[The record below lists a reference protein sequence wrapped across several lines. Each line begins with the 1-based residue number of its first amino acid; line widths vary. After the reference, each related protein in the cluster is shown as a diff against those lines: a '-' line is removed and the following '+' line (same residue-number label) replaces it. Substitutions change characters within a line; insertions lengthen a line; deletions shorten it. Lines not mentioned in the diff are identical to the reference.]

1 MQALV
6 LADMKKLSMNYLS
19 EDALDCMVQIDG
31 ISIIERMLGQLD
43 KCKVSRV
50 IIVVG
55 HNKKKIIEAINNL
68 KLKAETV
75 ILEND
80 SHEES
85 GSAYSLFLAKKYLAL
100 DDTIIINAQ
109 LMVEDSVLQSVLNKK
124 NESIVLVDTSKS
136 WMTGETV
143 LIGEGERVLS
153 LGKKNATD
161 TTSSSVIFYKMVGI
175 CIFDRKFAREYYI
188 PMLETVIDVL
198 GNRLDYSAPL
208 NMIAMSEDVEIR
220 ALYIGNA
227 NWREINNIEDINQA
241 TILFSEDKKGIAD
254 KMLGSWGGYWRYP
267 DYLDYFYLVTP
278 YYPPRELVE
287 ELQNNFKVLLE
298 QYPSGMRVNAELAAS
313 AFGVSPESII
323 VGNGAAE
330 LIKSMMGFIKGKTGF
345 VRPTFDEYPNRY
357 TETETVNYLV
367 ESEDFS
373 YSASD
378 LIKYFDKTTISNL
391 VLVNPDNPSGNYI
404 PKNDILRMISWA
416 RDKGI
421 KIIIDESFV
430 DFSDE
435 INPSLIDQET
445 LNQYP
450 NLYVIKSISK
460 SYGVPGLRLGVLAS
474 GDKRLISKMKV
485 DVSIWNI
492 NSFAEFYMQICGKY
506 RDSYIRSLDK
516 FRKERTRF
524 ISKLQDLRYIRVIPS
539 QANYLM
545 VELLDGLDAEE
556 LKQKMLLEKK
566 VFIKTLSKK
575 IKGKKQYLRIAI
587 RNEVDNDMFIQKLT
601 ETLNEM
607 LSSENRI
614 KKDV

>member
-1 MQALV
+1 MQALI
-6 LADMKKLSMNYLS
+6 LADMKKSSTNCLTG
-19 EDALDCMVQIDG
+19 DGPDCMIQIDG
-31 ISIIERMLGQLD
+31 ISIIERMLKQLD
-43 KCKVSRV
+43 NSKVSKV

-55 HNKKKIIEAINNL
+55 RNKEKVIGAISNL
-68 KLKAETV
+68 NLKAEIV

-80 SHEES
+80 SCEET
-85 GSAYSLFLAKKYLAL
+85 GSIYSLFLAEEYLLL
-100 DDTIIINAQ
+100 DDTVILNAQ
-109 LMVEDSVLQSVLNKK
+109 MIVEDSILESVLNEKK
-124 NESIVLVDTSKS
+124 GCSVLVDTDKS

-143 LIGEGERVLS
+143 SIGDDERVLS
-153 LGKKNATD
+153 FGKKKI
-161 TTSSSVIFYKMVGI
+161 SSVHSSTALYKMVGI
-175 CIFDRKFAREYYI
+175 CRLDREFTEKYYI
-188 PMLETVIDVL
+188 PVLETMIDVL
-198 GNRLDYSAPL
+198 GNSLDYSAPL
-208 NMIAMSEDVEIR
+208 NVIAMSEDVKIR
-220 ALYIGNA
+220 ALYIGNVH
-227 NWREINNIEDINQA
+227 WREINNIEDINQA
-241 TILFSEDKKGIAD
+241 TILFSKDKKSIAD

-313 AFGVSPESII
+313 AFGISPESII

-357 TETETVNYLV
+357 TEIETVNYLV

-378 LIKYFDKTTISNL
+378 LIEYFGKTNISNL

-404 PKNDILRMISWA
+404 PKGDMMRMISWA
-416 RDKGI
+416 RDKDI
-421 KIIIDESFV
+421 KVIIDESFV

-435 INPSLIDQET
+435 IDSSLIDQET
-445 LNQYP
+445 LNRYP

-474 GDKRLISKMKV
+474 GDKKLISRMKT

-506 RDSYIRSLDK
+506 RGSYVKSLEK
-516 FRKERTRF
+516 FRKERNRF
-524 ISKLQDLRYIRVIPS
+524 VSKLQELGCIRVIPS

-545 VELLDGLDAEE
+545 VELLDDLDAEE
-556 LKQKMLLEKK
+556 LKQRMLLEQK

-587 RNEVDNDMFIQKLT
+587 RNEADNDMFVQKLT
-601 ETLNEM
+601 ETLNTM

-614 KKDV
+614 EKNV

>member
-1 MQALV
+1 MQALI
-6 LADMKKLSMNYLS
+6 LADMKKSSTNCLTG
-19 EDALDCMVQIDG
+19 DGPDCMIQIDG
-31 ISIIERMLGQLD
+31 ISIIERMLKQLD
-43 KCKVSRV
+43 NSKVSKV

-55 HNKKKIIEAINNL
+55 RNKEKVIGAISNL
-68 KLKAETV
+68 NLKAEIV

-80 SHEES
+80 SCEET
-85 GSAYSLFLAKKYLAL
+85 GSIYSLFLAEEYLLL
-100 DDTIIINAQ
+100 DDTVILNAQ
-109 LMVEDSVLQSVLNKK
+109 MIVEDSILESVLNEKK
-124 NESIVLVDTSKS
+124 GCSVLVDTDKS

-143 LIGEGERVLS
+143 SIGDDERVLS
-153 LGKKNATD
+153 FGKKKI
-161 TTSSSVIFYKMVGI
+161 SSVHSSTALYKMVGI
-175 CIFDRKFAREYYI
+175 CRLDREFTEKYYI
-188 PMLETVIDVL
+188 PVLETMIDVL
-198 GNRLDYSAPL
+198 GNSLDYSAPL
-208 NMIAMSEDVEIR
+208 NVIAMSEDVKIR
-220 ALYIGNA
+220 ALYIGNVH
-227 NWREINNIEDINQA
+227 WREINNIEDINQA
-241 TILFSEDKKGIAD
+241 TILFSKDKKSIAD

-313 AFGVSPESII
+313 AFGISPESII

-357 TETETVNYLV
+357 TEIETVNYLV

-378 LIKYFDKTTISNL
+378 LIEYFGKTNISNL

-404 PKNDILRMISWA
+404 PKGDMMRMISWA
-416 RDKGI
+416 RDKDI
-421 KIIIDESFV
+421 KVIIDESFV

-435 INPSLIDQET
+435 IDSSLIDQET
-445 LNQYP
+445 LNRYP

-474 GDKRLISKMKV
+474 GDKKLISRMKT

-506 RDSYIRSLDK
+506 RGSYVKSLEK
-516 FRKERTRF
+516 FKKERNRF
-524 ISKLQDLRYIRVIPS
+524 VSKLQELGCIRVIPS

-545 VELLDGLDAEE
+545 VELLDDLDAEE
-556 LKQKMLLEKK
+556 LKQRMLLEQK

-587 RNEVDNDMFIQKLT
+587 RNEADNDMFVQKLT
-601 ETLNEM
+601 ETLNTM

-614 KKDV
+614 EKNV

>member
-1 MQALV
+1 MQALI
-6 LADMKKLSMNYLS
+6 LADREIIGLTGLGNSN
-19 EDALDCMVQIDG
+19 EPWMVEIDG
-31 ISIIERMLGQLD
+31 VPIIERMLTQLD
-43 KCKVSRV
+43 NSVVSR
-50 IIVVG
+50 IILITRD
-55 HNKKKIIEAINNL
+55 NKESLIEFTKRLNL
-68 KLKAETV
+68 KTELVFLENKFYKESKSIYSIFLGREYLSMDDTV
-75 ILEND
+75 ILN
-80 SHEES
+80 S
-85 GSAYSLFLAKKYLAL
+85 
-100 DDTIIINAQ
+100 Q
-109 LMVEDSVLQSVLNKK
+109 LVLEDNLL
-124 NESIVLVDTSKS
+124 ESILETDGECVVSVDIYKN
-136 WMTGETV
+136 WMTGKPV
-143 LIGEGERVLS
+143 FVDGNARVLS
-153 LGKKNATD
+153 VGQEPQMASTLQLN
-161 TTSSSVIFYKMVGI
+161 SYRMVGI
-175 CIFDRKFAREYYI
+175 CKFDMNFTKKYFV
-188 PMLETVIDVL
+188 PVLETIIDVQGDSL
-198 GNRLDYSAPL
+198 EYSEPL
-208 NMIAMSEDVEIR
+208 NVIAMSNDTRIK
-220 ALYIGNA
+220 ALRVSNA
-227 NWREINNIEDINQA
+227 VWREINNTEDINQA
-241 TILFSEDKKGIAD
+241 TILFSKDKKSVAD

-357 TETETVNYLV
+357 TEIETVNYLV

-378 LIKYFDKTTISNL
+378 LIEYFDKTTISNL

-404 PKNDILRMISWA
+404 PKNDMLRMISWA

-435 INPSLIDQET
+435 INSSLIDQEI

-474 GDKRLISKMKV
+474 GDKRLISRMKV

-506 RDSYIRSLDK
+506 RVSYINSLDK

-524 ISKLQDLRYIRVIPS
+524 ISKLQNLRYIRVIPS

-556 LKQKMLLEKK
+556 LKQRMLLEKK

-587 RNEVDNDMFIQKLT
+587 RNEADNDMFIQKLA
-601 ETLNEM
+601 ETLNAM

-614 KKDV
+614 EKDV

>member
-1 MQALV
+1 MQALI
-6 LADMKKLSMNYLS
+6 LADMKKSSMNCLS
-19 EDALDCMVQIDG
+19 GDGPDCMIQIDG
-31 ISIIERMLGQLD
+31 ISIIERMLKQLD
-43 KCKVSRV
+43 NSKVSKV

-55 HNKKKIIEAINNL
+55 RNKEKIIGAISNL
-68 KLKAETV
+68 NLKAEIV

-80 SHEES
+80 SCEET
-85 GSAYSLFLAKKYLAL
+85 GSIYSLLLAKEYLLL
-100 DDTIIINAQ
+100 DDTVILNAQ
-109 LMVEDSVLQSVLNKK
+109 MIVEDSILESVLNEKK
-124 NESIVLVDTSKS
+124 ECNVLVDTDKS

-143 LIGEGERVLS
+143 SIGDDERVLS
-153 LGKKNATD
+153 FGKKKISNAY
-161 TTSSSVIFYKMVGI
+161 SSMAFYRMVGI
-175 CIFDRKFAREYYI
+175 CKFDRKFTEKYYI
-188 PMLETVIDVL
+188 PVLETMVDVL
-198 GNRLDYSAPL
+198 GNSLDYSAPL
-208 NMIAMSEDVEIR
+208 NVIAMSEDVEIKS
-220 ALYIGNA
+220 LYIGNA

-241 TILFSEDKKGIAD
+241 TILFSKDKKSVAD

-267 DYLDYFYLVTP
+267 EYLDYFYLVTP

-287 ELQNNFKVLLE
+287 ELQSNFKVLLE

-313 AFGVSPESII
+313 AFGIPPENII

-357 TETETVNYLV
+357 TEIETVNYLV

-378 LIKYFDKTTISNL
+378 LIEYFDKTNISNL

-404 PKNDILRMISWA
+404 PKGDMMRLISWA
-416 RDKGI
+416 GDKGI
-421 KIIIDESFV
+421 KVIIDESFV

-435 INPSLIDQET
+435 IDSSLIDQET
-445 LNQYP
+445 LSRYP

-474 GDKRLISKMKV
+474 GDKKLISWMKT

-506 RDSYIRSLDK
+506 RGSYVKSLEK
-516 FRKERTRF
+516 FRKERNRF
-524 ISKLQDLRYIRVIPS
+524 VSKLRELGCIRVIPS

-545 VELLDGLDAEE
+545 VELLDDLDAEE
-556 LKQKMLLEKK
+556 LKQRMLLEQK

-587 RNEVDNDMFIQKLT
+587 RNEADNDMFVQKLT
-601 ETLNEM
+601 ETLNTM

-614 KKDV
+614 EKNV

>member
-1 MQALV
+1 MQALI
-6 LADMKKLSMNYLS
+6 LADMKKSSMNCLTRY
-19 EDALDCMVQIDG
+19 DPDCMIQIDG
-31 ISIIERMLGQLD
+31 ISIIERMLKQLD
-43 KCKVSRV
+43 KKKVSKV

-55 HNKKKIIEAINNL
+55 HNKEKIIGAISDLN
-68 KLKAETV
+68 LKAEIV

-80 SHEES
+80 SCEET
-85 GSAYSLFLAKKYLAL
+85 GSMYSLFLATDHLLL
-100 DDTIIINAQ
+100 DDTVILNAQ
-109 LMVEDSVLQSVLNKK
+109 MIVEDSVLESVLNEKEEC
-124 NESIVLVDTSKS
+124 NVLVDTDKN

-143 LIGEGERVLS
+143 SIGDDKRVLS
-153 LGKKNATD
+153 FGKKKISNAY
-161 TTSSSVIFYKMVGI
+161 SSIASYKMVGI
-175 CIFDRKFAREYYI
+175 CKFDRKFAEKYYI
-188 PMLETVIDVL
+188 PVLETMINVL
-198 GNRLDYSAPL
+198 GDSLDYSAPL
-208 NMIAMSEDVEIR
+208 NVIAMSEDVEIR

-227 NWREINNIEDINQA
+227 HWREINNIEDINQA
-241 TILFSEDKKGIAD
+241 TILFSKDKKSVAD

-267 DYLDYFYLVTP
+267 EYLDYYYLVTP
-278 YYPPRELVE
+278 YYPPCELVE
-287 ELQNNFKVLLE
+287 ELQNNFKALLE

-313 AFGVSPESII
+313 AFGISPENII

-357 TETETVNYLV
+357 TEIETINYLV

-378 LIKYFDKTTISNL
+378 LIEYFDKTNISNL

-404 PKNDILRMISWA
+404 PKGDMMRLISWA
-416 RDKGI
+416 GDKGI
-421 KIIIDESFV
+421 KVIIDESFV

-435 INPSLIDQET
+435 IDSSLIDQET
-445 LNQYP
+445 LSRYP

-474 GDKRLISKMKV
+474 GDKKLISWMKT

-506 RDSYIRSLDK
+506 RGSYVKSLEK
-516 FRKERTRF
+516 FRKERNRF
-524 ISKLQDLRYIRVIPS
+524 VSKLQELGCIRVIPS

-545 VELLDGLDAEE
+545 VELLDDLDAEE
-556 LKQKMLLEKK
+556 LKQRMLLEQK

-587 RNEVDNDMFIQKLT
+587 RNEADNDMFVQKLT
-601 ETLNEM
+601 ETLNTM

-614 KKDV
+614 EKNV

>member
-1 MQALV
+1 MS
-6 LADMKKLSMNYLS
+6 D
-19 EDALDCMVQIDG
+19 
-31 ISIIERMLGQLD
+31 IIR
-43 KCKVSRV
+43 
-50 IIVVG
+50 
-55 HNKKKIIEAINNL
+55 KKIIGAISDL
-68 KLKAETV
+68 KLKAEIV

-80 SHEES
+80 SCEET
-85 GSAYSLFLAKKYLAL
+85 GSIYSLFLAKDHLLL
-100 DDTIIINAQ
+100 DDTVILNAQ
-109 LMVEDSVLQSVLNKK
+109 MIVEDSVL
-124 NESIVLVDTSKS
+124 ESILNEKKECNVLVDTDKN

-143 LIGEGERVLS
+143 SIGDDERVLS
-153 LGKKNATD
+153 FGKKKISNTY
-161 TTSSSVIFYKMVGI
+161 SSMASYKMVGI
-175 CIFDRKFAREYYI
+175 CKFDRTFAGKYYI
-188 PMLETVIDVL
+188 PVLETMTNVL
-198 GNRLDYSAPL
+198 GNSLDYSAPL
-208 NMIAMSEDVEIR
+208 NVIAMSEDVKIR

-227 NWREINNIEDINQA
+227 HWREINNIEDINQA
-241 TILFSEDKKGIAD
+241 TILFSKDKKSVAD

-278 YYPPRELVE
+278 YYPPCELVE
-287 ELQNNFKVLLE
+287 ELQNNFKALLE

-313 AFGVSPESII
+313 AFGISPESII

-357 TETETVNYLV
+357 TEIETVNYLV

-378 LIKYFDKTTISNL
+378 LIEYFGKTNISNL

-404 PKNDILRMISWA
+404 PKGDMMRMISWA
-416 RDKGI
+416 RDKDI
-421 KIIIDESFV
+421 KVIIDESFV

-435 INPSLIDQET
+435 IDSSLIDQET
-445 LNQYP
+445 LNRYP

-474 GDKRLISKMKV
+474 GDKKLISRMKT

-506 RDSYIRSLDK
+506 RGSYVKSLEK
-516 FRKERTRF
+516 FKKERNRF
-524 ISKLQDLRYIRVIPS
+524 VSKLQELGCIRVIPS

-545 VELLDGLDAEE
+545 VELLDDLDAEE
-556 LKQKMLLEKK
+556 LKQRMLLEQK

-587 RNEVDNDMFIQKLT
+587 RNEADNDMFVQKLT
-601 ETLNEM
+601 ETLNTM

-614 KKDV
+614 EKNV

>member
-1 MQALV
+1 MQALI
-6 LADMKKLSMNYLS
+6 LADMKKSSMNCLS
-19 EDALDCMVQIDG
+19 GDGPDCMIQIDG
-31 ISIIERMLGQLD
+31 ISIIERMLKQLD
-43 KCKVSRV
+43 NSKVSKV

-55 HNKKKIIEAINNL
+55 RNKEKIIGAISNL
-68 KLKAETV
+68 NLKAEIV

-80 SHEES
+80 SCEET
-85 GSAYSLFLAKKYLAL
+85 GSIYSLLLAKEYLLL
-100 DDTIIINAQ
+100 DDTVILNAQ
-109 LMVEDSVLQSVLNKK
+109 MIVEDSILESVLNEKK
-124 NESIVLVDTSKS
+124 ECNVLVDTDKS

-143 LIGEGERVLS
+143 SIGDDERVLS
-153 LGKKNATD
+153 FGKKKISNAY
-161 TTSSSVIFYKMVGI
+161 SSMAFYRMVGI
-175 CIFDRKFAREYYI
+175 CKFDRKFTEKYYI
-188 PMLETVIDVL
+188 PVLETMVDVL
-198 GNRLDYSAPL
+198 GNSLDYSAPL
-208 NMIAMSEDVEIR
+208 NVIAMSEDVEIKS
-220 ALYIGNA
+220 LYIGNA

-241 TILFSEDKKGIAD
+241 TILFSKDKKSVAD

-267 DYLDYFYLVTP
+267 EYLDYFYLVTP

-287 ELQNNFKVLLE
+287 ELQSNFKVLLE

-313 AFGVSPESII
+313 AFGIPPENII

-357 TETETVNYLV
+357 TEIETVNYLV

-378 LIKYFDKTTISNL
+378 LIEYFDKTNISNL

-404 PKNDILRMISWA
+404 PKDDMMRLISWA
-416 RDKGI
+416 RNKGI
-421 KIIIDESFV
+421 KVIIDESFV

-435 INPSLIDQET
+435 IDSSLIDRET
-445 LNQYP
+445 LSRYP

-474 GDKRLISKMKV
+474 GDKKLISWMKT

-506 RDSYIRSLDK
+506 RGLYVKSLEK
-516 FRKERTRF
+516 FRKERNRF
-524 ISKLQDLRYIRVIPS
+524 ASKLQELGCIRVIPS

-545 VELLDGLDAEE
+545 VELLDDLDAEE
-556 LKQKMLLEKK
+556 LKQRMLLEHK

-575 IKGKKQYLRIAI
+575 IKGNKQYLRIAI
-587 RNEVDNDMFIQKLT
+587 RNESDNDMFIQKLT
-601 ETLNEM
+601 ETLNTM
-607 LSSENRI
+607 LSSENGI
-614 KKDV
+614 EKNV

>member
-1 MQALV
+1 MQALI
-6 LADMKKLSMNYLS
+6 LADMKKSSMNCLS
-19 EDALDCMVQIDG
+19 GDGPDCMIQIDG
-31 ISIIERMLGQLD
+31 ISIIERMLKQLD
-43 KCKVSRV
+43 NSKVSKV

-55 HNKKKIIEAINNL
+55 RNKEKVIGAISNL
-68 KLKAETV
+68 NLKAEIV

-80 SHEES
+80 SCEET
-85 GSAYSLFLAKKYLAL
+85 GSIYSLFLAEEYLLL
-100 DDTIIINAQ
+100 DDTVILNAQ
-109 LMVEDSVLQSVLNKK
+109 MIVEDSILESVLNEKK
-124 NESIVLVDTSKS
+124 GCSVLVDTDKS

-143 LIGEGERVLS
+143 SIGDDERVLS
-153 LGKKNATD
+153 FGKKKI
-161 TTSSSVIFYKMVGI
+161 SSVHSSTALYKMVGI
-175 CIFDRKFAREYYI
+175 CRLDREFTEKYYI
-188 PMLETVIDVL
+188 PVLETMIDVL
-198 GNRLDYSAPL
+198 GNSLDYSAPL
-208 NMIAMSEDVEIR
+208 NVIAMSEDVKIR
-220 ALYIGNA
+220 ALYIGNVH
-227 NWREINNIEDINQA
+227 WREINNIEDINQA
-241 TILFSEDKKGIAD
+241 TILFSKDKKSIAD

-313 AFGVSPESII
+313 AFGISPESII

-357 TETETVNYLV
+357 TEIETVNYLV

-378 LIKYFDKTTISNL
+378 LIEYFGKTNISNL

-404 PKNDILRMISWA
+404 PKGDMMRMISWA
-416 RDKGI
+416 RDKDI
-421 KIIIDESFV
+421 KVIIDESFV

-435 INPSLIDQET
+435 IDSSLIDQET
-445 LNQYP
+445 LNRYP

-474 GDKRLISKMKV
+474 GDKKLISRMKT

-506 RDSYIRSLDK
+506 RGSYVKSLEK
-516 FRKERTRF
+516 FRKERNRF
-524 ISKLQDLRYIRVIPS
+524 VSKLQELGCIRVIPS

-545 VELLDGLDAEE
+545 VELLDDLDAEE
-556 LKQKMLLEKK
+556 LKQRMLLEQK

-587 RNEVDNDMFIQKLT
+587 RNEADNDMFVQKLT
-601 ETLNEM
+601 ETLNTM

-614 KKDV
+614 EKNV

>member
-1 MQALV
+1 MQALI
-6 LADMKKLSMNYLS
+6 LADREIIGLTGLGNSN
-19 EDALDCMVQIDG
+19 EPWMVEIDG
-31 ISIIERMLGQLD
+31 VPIIERMLTQLD
-43 KCKVSRV
+43 NSIVSR
-50 IIVVG
+50 IILITRD
-55 HNKKKIIEAINNL
+55 NKESLIEFSKRLNL
-68 KLKAETV
+68 KTELVFLENKFYKESKSIYSIFLGREYLSMDDTV
-75 ILEND
+75 ILN
-80 SHEES
+80 S
-85 GSAYSLFLAKKYLAL
+85 
-100 DDTIIINAQ
+100 Q
-109 LMVEDSVLQSVLNKK
+109 LVLEDNLL
-124 NESIVLVDTSKS
+124 ESILETDGECVVSVDIYKN
-136 WMTGETV
+136 WMTGKPV
-143 LIGEGERVLS
+143 FVDGNDRVLS
-153 LGKKNATD
+153 VGQEPQMASTLQLN
-161 TTSSSVIFYKMVGI
+161 SYRMVGI
-175 CIFDRKFAREYYI
+175 CKFDMNFTKKYFV
-188 PMLETVIDVL
+188 PVLETIIDVQGDSL
-198 GNRLDYSAPL
+198 EYSEPL
-208 NMIAMSEDVEIR
+208 NVIAMSNDTRIK
-220 ALYIGNA
+220 ALRVSNA
-227 NWREINNIEDINQA
+227 VWREINNTEDINQA
-241 TILFSEDKKGIAD
+241 TILFSKDKKSVAD

-357 TETETVNYLV
+357 TEIETVNYLV

-378 LIKYFDKTTISNL
+378 LIEYFDKTTISNL

-404 PKNDILRMISWA
+404 PKNDMLRMISWA

-435 INPSLIDQET
+435 INASLIDQEI

-485 DVSIWNI
+485 DVSI
-492 NSFAEFYMQICGKY
+492 
-506 RDSYIRSLDK
+506 
-516 FRKERTRF
+516 
-524 ISKLQDLRYIRVIPS
+524 
-539 QANYLM
+539 
-545 VELLDGLDAEE
+545 
-556 LKQKMLLEKK
+556 
-566 VFIKTLSKK
+566 
-575 IKGKKQYLRIAI
+575 
-587 RNEVDNDMFIQKLT
+587 
-601 ETLNEM
+601 
-607 LSSENRI
+607 
-614 KKDV
+614 

>member
-1 MQALV
+1 MQALI
-6 LADMKKLSMNYLS
+6 LADMKKSSMNCLS
-19 EDALDCMVQIDG
+19 GDGPDCMIQIDG
-31 ISIIERMLGQLD
+31 ISIIERMLKQLD
-43 KCKVSRV
+43 NSKVSKV

-55 HNKKKIIEAINNL
+55 RNKEKVIGAISNL
-68 KLKAETV
+68 NLKAEIV

-80 SHEES
+80 SCEET
-85 GSAYSLFLAKKYLAL
+85 GSIYSLFLAEEYLLL
-100 DDTIIINAQ
+100 DDTVILNAQ
-109 LMVEDSVLQSVLNKK
+109 MIVEDSILESVLNEKK
-124 NESIVLVDTSKS
+124 GCSVLVDTDKS

-143 LIGEGERVLS
+143 SIGDDERVLS
-153 LGKKNATD
+153 FGKKKI
-161 TTSSSVIFYKMVGI
+161 SSVHSSTALYKMVGI
-175 CIFDRKFAREYYI
+175 CRLDREFTEKYYI
-188 PMLETVIDVL
+188 PVLETMIDVL
-198 GNRLDYSAPL
+198 GNSLDYSAPL
-208 NMIAMSEDVEIR
+208 NVIAMSEDVKIR
-220 ALYIGNA
+220 ALYIGNVH
-227 NWREINNIEDINQA
+227 WREINNIEDINQA
-241 TILFSEDKKGIAD
+241 TILFSKDKKSIAD

-313 AFGVSPESII
+313 AFGISPESII

-357 TETETVNYLV
+357 TEMETVNYLV

-378 LIKYFDKTTISNL
+378 LIEYFGKTNISNL

-404 PKNDILRMISWA
+404 PKGDMMRMISWA
-416 RDKGI
+416 RDKDI
-421 KIIIDESFV
+421 KVIIDESFV

-435 INPSLIDQET
+435 IDSSLIDQET
-445 LNQYP
+445 LNRYP

-474 GDKRLISKMKV
+474 GDKKLISRMKT

-506 RDSYIRSLDK
+506 RGSYVKSLEK
-516 FRKERTRF
+516 FRKERNRF

-556 LKQKMLLEKK
+556 LKQRMLLEKK

-587 RNEVDNDMFIQKLT
+587 RNEVDNDMFIQNLT
-601 ETLNEM
+601 ETLNAM

-614 KKDV
+614 EKDV

>member
-1 MQALV
+1 MQALI
-6 LADMKKLSMNYLS
+6 LADMKKSSMNCLS
-19 EDALDCMVQIDG
+19 GDGPDCMIQIDG
-31 ISIIERMLGQLD
+31 ISIIERMLKQLD
-43 KCKVSRV
+43 NSKVSKV

-55 HNKKKIIEAINNL
+55 RNKEKVIGAISNL
-68 KLKAETV
+68 NLKAEIV

-80 SHEES
+80 SCEET
-85 GSAYSLFLAKKYLAL
+85 GSIYSLFLAEEYLLL
-100 DDTIIINAQ
+100 DDTVILNAQ
-109 LMVEDSVLQSVLNKK
+109 MIVEDSILESVLNEKK
-124 NESIVLVDTSKS
+124 GCSVLVDTDKS

-143 LIGEGERVLS
+143 SIGDDERVLS
-153 LGKKNATD
+153 FGKKKI
-161 TTSSSVIFYKMVGI
+161 SSVHSSTALYKMVGI
-175 CIFDRKFAREYYI
+175 CRLDREFTEKYYI
-188 PMLETVIDVL
+188 PVLETMIDVL
-198 GNRLDYSAPL
+198 GNSLDYSAPL
-208 NMIAMSEDVEIR
+208 NVIAMSEDVKIR
-220 ALYIGNA
+220 ALYIGNVH
-227 NWREINNIEDINQA
+227 WREINNIEDINQA
-241 TILFSEDKKGIAD
+241 TILFSKDKKSIAD

-313 AFGVSPESII
+313 AFGISPESII

-357 TETETVNYLV
+357 TEIETVNYLV

-378 LIKYFDKTTISNL
+378 LIEYFGKTNISNL

-404 PKNDILRMISWA
+404 PKGDMMRMISWA
-416 RDKGI
+416 RDKDI
-421 KIIIDESFV
+421 KVIIDELFV

-435 INPSLIDQET
+435 IDSSLIDQET
-445 LNQYP
+445 LNRYP

-474 GDKRLISKMKV
+474 GDKKLISRMKT

-506 RDSYIRSLDK
+506 RGSYVKSLEK
-516 FRKERTRF
+516 FRKERNRF
-524 ISKLQDLRYIRVIPS
+524 VSKLQELGCIRVIPS

-545 VELLDGLDAEE
+545 VELLDDLDAEE
-556 LKQKMLLEKK
+556 LKQRMLLEQK

-587 RNEVDNDMFIQKLT
+587 RNEADNDMFVQKLT
-601 ETLNEM
+601 ETLNTM

-614 KKDV
+614 EKNV

>member
-1 MQALV
+1 MQALI
-6 LADMKKLSMNYLS
+6 LADREIIGLTGLGNSN
-19 EDALDCMVQIDG
+19 EPWMVEIDG
-31 ISIIERMLGQLD
+31 VPIIERMLTQLD
-43 KCKVSRV
+43 NSIVSR
-50 IIVVG
+50 IILITRD
-55 HNKKKIIEAINNL
+55 NKESLIEFTERLNL
-68 KLKAETV
+68 KTELVFLENKFYKESKSIYSIFLGREYLSMDDTV
-75 ILEND
+75 ILN
-80 SHEES
+80 S
-85 GSAYSLFLAKKYLAL
+85 
-100 DDTIIINAQ
+100 Q
-109 LMVEDSVLQSVLNKK
+109 LVLEDNLL
-124 NESIVLVDTSKS
+124 ESILETDGECVVSVDIYKN
-136 WMTGETV
+136 WMTGKPV
-143 LIGEGERVLS
+143 FVDGNARVLS
-153 LGKKNATD
+153 VGQEPQMASTLQLN
-161 TTSSSVIFYKMVGI
+161 SYRMVGI
-175 CIFDRKFAREYYI
+175 CKFDMNFTKKYFV
-188 PMLETVIDVL
+188 PVLETIIDVQGDSL
-198 GNRLDYSAPL
+198 EYSEPL
-208 NMIAMSEDVEIR
+208 NVIAMSNDTRIK
-220 ALYIGNA
+220 ALRVSNA
-227 NWREINNIEDINQA
+227 VWREINNTEDINQA
-241 TILFSEDKKGIAD
+241 TILFSKDKKSVAD

-357 TETETVNYLV
+357 TEIETVNYLV

-378 LIKYFDKTTISNL
+378 LIEYFDKTTISNL

-404 PKNDILRMISWA
+404 PKNDMLRMISWA

-435 INPSLIDQET
+435 INSSLIDQEI

-474 GDKRLISKMKV
+474 GDKRLISRMKV

-506 RDSYIRSLDK
+506 RDSYIKSPDK

-524 ISKLQDLRYIRVIPS
+524 ISKLQNLRYIRVIPS

-556 LKQKMLLEKK
+556 LKQRMLLEKK

-587 RNEVDNDMFIQKLT
+587 RNEADNDMFIQKLA
-601 ETLNEM
+601 ETLNAM

-614 KKDV
+614 EKDV

>member
-1 MQALV
+1 
-6 LADMKKLSMNYLS
+6 
-19 EDALDCMVQIDG
+19 
-31 ISIIERMLGQLD
+31 
-43 KCKVSRV
+43 
-50 IIVVG
+50 
-55 HNKKKIIEAINNL
+55 
-68 KLKAETV
+68 
-75 ILEND
+75 
-80 SHEES
+80 
-85 GSAYSLFLAKKYLAL
+85 
-100 DDTIIINAQ
+100 
-109 LMVEDSVLQSVLNKK
+109 
-124 NESIVLVDTSKS
+124 
-136 WMTGETV
+136 MTGETV
-143 LIGEGERVLS
+143 SIGDDERVLS
-153 LGKKNATD
+153 FGKKKISNTY
-161 TTSSSVIFYKMVGI
+161 SSMASYKMVGI
-175 CIFDRKFAREYYI
+175 CKFDRTFAGKYYI
-188 PMLETVIDVL
+188 PVLETMTNVL
-198 GNRLDYSAPL
+198 GNSLDYSAPL
-208 NMIAMSEDVEIR
+208 NVIAMSEDVKIR

-227 NWREINNIEDINQA
+227 HWREINNIEDINQA
-241 TILFSEDKKGIAD
+241 TILFSKDKKSVAD

-278 YYPPRELVE
+278 YYPPCELVE
-287 ELQNNFKVLLE
+287 ELQNNFKALLE

-313 AFGVSPESII
+313 AFGISPESII

-357 TETETVNYLV
+357 TEIETVNYLV

-378 LIKYFDKTTISNL
+378 LIEYFGKTNISNL

-404 PKNDILRMISWA
+404 PKGDMMRMISWA
-416 RDKGI
+416 RDKDI
-421 KIIIDESFV
+421 KVIIDESFV

-435 INPSLIDQET
+435 IDSSLIDQET
-445 LNQYP
+445 LNRYP

-474 GDKRLISKMKV
+474 GDKKLISRMKT

-506 RDSYIRSLDK
+506 RGSYVKSLEK
-516 FRKERTRF
+516 FKKERNRF
-524 ISKLQDLRYIRVIPS
+524 VSKLQELGCIRVIPS

-545 VELLDGLDAEE
+545 VELLDDLDAEE
-556 LKQKMLLEKK
+556 LKQRMLLEQK

-587 RNEVDNDMFIQKLT
+587 RNEADNDMFVQKLT
-601 ETLNEM
+601 ETLNTM

-614 KKDV
+614 EKNV

>member
-1 MQALV
+1 MQALI
-6 LADMKKLSMNYLS
+6 LADMKKSSTNCLTRY
-19 EDALDCMVQIDG
+19 DPDCMIQIDG
-31 ISIIERMLGQLD
+31 ISIIERMLKQLD
-43 KCKVSRV
+43 KNKMSKV

-55 HNKKKIIEAINNL
+55 HNKEKIIGAISDLN
-68 KLKAETV
+68 LKAEIV

-80 SHEES
+80 SCEET
-85 GSAYSLFLAKKYLAL
+85 GSIYSLLLAKDHLLL
-100 DDTIIINAQ
+100 DDTVILNAQ
-109 LMVEDSVLQSVLNKK
+109 MIVEDSVLESVLNEKK
-124 NESIVLVDTSKS
+124 ECNVLVDTDKN

-143 LIGEGERVLS
+143 SIGDDERVLS
-153 LGKKNATD
+153 FGKKKISNTY
-161 TTSSSVIFYKMVGI
+161 SSMASYKMVGI
-175 CIFDRKFAREYYI
+175 CKFDRTFAGKYYI
-188 PMLETVIDVL
+188 PVLETMTNVL
-198 GNRLDYSAPL
+198 GNSLDYSAPL
-208 NMIAMSEDVEIR
+208 NVIAMSEDVKIR

-227 NWREINNIEDINQA
+227 HWREINNIEDMNQA
-241 TILFSEDKKGIAD
+241 TILFSKDKKSVAD

-278 YYPPRELVE
+278 YYPPCELVE
-287 ELQNNFKVLLE
+287 ELQSNFKVLLE
-298 QYPSGMRVNAELAAS
+298 QYPSGMRANAELAAS
-313 AFGVSPESII
+313 AFGITPENII

-357 TETETVNYLV
+357 TEIETINYLV

-373 YSASD
+373 YNASD
-378 LIKYFDKTTISNL
+378 LIEYFDKTNISNL

-404 PKNDILRMISWA
+404 PKGDMMRLISWA
-416 RDKGI
+416 GDKGI
-421 KIIIDESFV
+421 KVIIDESFV

-435 INPSLIDQET
+435 IDSSLIDQET
-445 LNQYP
+445 LSRYP

-474 GDKRLISKMKV
+474 GDKKLISWMKT

-506 RDSYIRSLDK
+506 RGSYVKSLEK
-516 FRKERTRF
+516 FRKERNRF
-524 ISKLQDLRYIRVIPS
+524 VSKLQELGCIRVIPS

-545 VELLDGLDAEE
+545 VELLDDLDAEE
-556 LKQKMLLEKK
+556 LKQRMLLEQK

-587 RNEVDNDMFIQKLT
+587 RNEADNDMFVQKLT
-601 ETLNEM
+601 ETLNTM

-614 KKDV
+614 EKNV

>member
-1 MQALV
+1 MQALI
-6 LADMKKLSMNYLS
+6 LADMKKSSTNCLTG
-19 EDALDCMVQIDG
+19 DGPDCMIQIDG
-31 ISIIERMLGQLD
+31 ISIIERMLKQLD
-43 KCKVSRV
+43 NSKVSKV

-55 HNKKKIIEAINNL
+55 RNKEKVIGAISNL
-68 KLKAETV
+68 NLKAEIV

-80 SHEES
+80 SCEET
-85 GSAYSLFLAKKYLAL
+85 GSIYSLFLAEEYLLL
-100 DDTIIINAQ
+100 DDTVILNAQ
-109 LMVEDSVLQSVLNKK
+109 MIVEDSILESVLNEKK
-124 NESIVLVDTSKS
+124 GCSVLVDTDKS

-143 LIGEGERVLS
+143 SIGDDERVLS
-153 LGKKNATD
+153 FGKKKI
-161 TTSSSVIFYKMVGI
+161 SSVHSSTALYKMVGI
-175 CIFDRKFAREYYI
+175 CRLDREFTEKYYI
-188 PMLETVIDVL
+188 PVLETMIDVL
-198 GNRLDYSAPL
+198 GNSLDYSAPL
-208 NMIAMSEDVEIR
+208 NVIAMSEDVKIR
-220 ALYIGNA
+220 ALYIGNVH
-227 NWREINNIEDINQA
+227 WREINNIEDINQA
-241 TILFSEDKKGIAD
+241 TILFSKDKKSIAD

-313 AFGVSPESII
+313 AFGISPESII

-357 TETETVNYLV
+357 TEIETVNYLV

-378 LIKYFDKTTISNL
+378 LIEYFGKTNISNL

-404 PKNDILRMISWA
+404 PKGDMMRMISWA
-416 RDKGI
+416 RDKDI
-421 KIIIDESFV
+421 KVIIDESFV

-435 INPSLIDQET
+435 IDSSLIDQET
-445 LNQYP
+445 LNRYP

-474 GDKRLISKMKV
+474 GDKKLISRMKT

-506 RDSYIRSLDK
+506 RGSYVKSLEK
-516 FRKERTRF
+516 FRKERNRF
-524 ISKLQDLRYIRVIPS
+524 VSKLQELGCIRVIPS

-545 VELLDGLDAEE
+545 VELLDDLDAEG
-556 LKQKMLLEKK
+556 LKQRMLLEQK

-587 RNEVDNDMFIQKLT
+587 RNEADNDMFVQKLT
-601 ETLNEM
+601 ETLNTM

-614 KKDV
+614 EKNV

>member
-1 MQALV
+1 MQALI
-6 LADMKKLSMNYLS
+6 LADMKKSSMNCLS
-19 EDALDCMVQIDG
+19 GDGPDCMIQIDG
-31 ISIIERMLGQLD
+31 ISIIERMLKQLD
-43 KCKVSRV
+43 NSKVSKV

-55 HNKKKIIEAINNL
+55 RNKEKVIGAISNL
-68 KLKAETV
+68 NLKAEIV

-80 SHEES
+80 SCEET
-85 GSAYSLFLAKKYLAL
+85 GSIYSLFLAEEYLLL
-100 DDTIIINAQ
+100 DDTVILNAQ
-109 LMVEDSVLQSVLNKK
+109 MIVEDSILESVLNEKK
-124 NESIVLVDTSKS
+124 GCSVLVDTDKS

-143 LIGEGERVLS
+143 SIGDDERVLS
-153 LGKKNATD
+153 FGKKKI
-161 TTSSSVIFYKMVGI
+161 SSVHSSTALYKMVGI
-175 CIFDRKFAREYYI
+175 CRLDREFTEKYYI
-188 PMLETVIDVL
+188 PVLETMIDVL
-198 GNRLDYSAPL
+198 GNSLDYSAPL
-208 NMIAMSEDVEIR
+208 NVIAMSEDVKIR
-220 ALYIGNA
+220 ALYIGNVH
-227 NWREINNIEDINQA
+227 WREINNIEDINQA
-241 TILFSEDKKGIAD
+241 TILFSKDKKSIAD

-267 DYLDYFYLVTP
+267 NYLDYFYLVTP

-313 AFGVSPESII
+313 AFGISPESII

-357 TETETVNYLV
+357 TEMETVNYLV

-378 LIKYFDKTTISNL
+378 LIEYFGKTNISNL

-404 PKNDILRMISWA
+404 PKGDMMRMISWA
-416 RDKGI
+416 RDKDI
-421 KIIIDESFV
+421 KVIIDESFV

-435 INPSLIDQET
+435 IDSSLIDQET
-445 LNQYP
+445 LNRYP

-474 GDKRLISKMKV
+474 GDKKLISRMKT

-506 RDSYIRSLDK
+506 RGSYVKSLEK
-516 FRKERTRF
+516 FRKERNRF

-556 LKQKMLLEKK
+556 LKQRMLLEKK

-601 ETLNEM
+601 ETLNAM

-614 KKDV
+614 EKDV

>member
-1 MQALV
+1 MQALI
-6 LADMKKLSMNYLS
+6 LADMKKSSTNCLTRY
-19 EDALDCMVQIDG
+19 DPDCMIQIDG
-31 ISIIERMLGQLD
+31 ISIIERMLKQLD
-43 KCKVSRV
+43 KNKVSKV

-55 HNKKKIIEAINNL
+55 HNKEKIIGAISDL
-68 KLKAETV
+68 KLKAEIV

-80 SHEES
+80 SCEET
-85 GSAYSLFLAKKYLAL
+85 GSIYSLFLAKDHLLL
-100 DDTIIINAQ
+100 DDTVILNAQ
-109 LMVEDSVLQSVLNKK
+109 MIVEDSVL
-124 NESIVLVDTSKS
+124 ESILNEKKECNVLVDTDKN

-143 LIGEGERVLS
+143 SIGDDERVLS
-153 LGKKNATD
+153 FGKKKISNTY
-161 TTSSSVIFYKMVGI
+161 SSMASYKMVGI
-175 CIFDRKFAREYYI
+175 CKFDRTFAGKYYI
-188 PMLETVIDVL
+188 PVLETMTNVL
-198 GNRLDYSAPL
+198 GNSLDYSAPL
-208 NMIAMSEDVEIR
+208 NVIAMSEGVKIR

-227 NWREINNIEDINQA
+227 HWREINNIEDINQA
-241 TILFSEDKKGIAD
+241 TILFSKDKKSVAD

-278 YYPPRELVE
+278 YYPPCELVE
-287 ELQNNFKVLLE
+287 ELQNNFKALLE

-313 AFGVSPESII
+313 AFGISPESII

-357 TETETVNYLV
+357 TEIETVNYLV

-378 LIKYFDKTTISNL
+378 LIEYFGKTNISNL

-404 PKNDILRMISWA
+404 PKGDMMRMISWA
-416 RDKGI
+416 RDKDI
-421 KIIIDESFV
+421 KVIIDESFV

-435 INPSLIDQET
+435 IDSSLIDQET
-445 LNQYP
+445 LNRYP

-474 GDKRLISKMKV
+474 GDKKLISRMKT

-506 RDSYIRSLDK
+506 RGSYVKSLEK
-516 FRKERTRF
+516 FKKERNRF
-524 ISKLQDLRYIRVIPS
+524 VSKLQELGCIRVIPS

-545 VELLDGLDAEE
+545 VELLDDLDAEE
-556 LKQKMLLEKK
+556 LKQRMLLEQK

-587 RNEVDNDMFIQKLT
+587 RNEADNDMFVQKLT
-601 ETLNEM
+601 ETLNTM

-614 KKDV
+614 EKNV

>member
-1 MQALV
+1 MQALI
-6 LADMKKLSMNYLS
+6 LADMKKSSMNCLS
-19 EDALDCMVQIDG
+19 GDGPDCMIQIDG
-31 ISIIERMLGQLD
+31 ISIIERMLKQLD
-43 KCKVSRV
+43 NSKVSKV

-55 HNKKKIIEAINNL
+55 RNKEKVIGAISNL
-68 KLKAETV
+68 NLKAEIV

-80 SHEES
+80 SCEET
-85 GSAYSLFLAKKYLAL
+85 GSIYSLLLAKDHLLL
-100 DDTIIINAQ
+100 DDTVILNAQ
-109 LMVEDSVLQSVLNKK
+109 MIVEDSVLESVLNEKK
-124 NESIVLVDTSKS
+124 ECNVLVDTDKN
-136 WMTGETV
+136 WMTGKTV
-143 LIGEGERVLS
+143 SIGDDERVLS
-153 LGKKNATD
+153 FGKKKISNTY
-161 TTSSSVIFYKMVGI
+161 SSRASYKMVGI
-175 CIFDRKFAREYYI
+175 CKFDRTFAGKYYI
-188 PMLETVIDVL
+188 PVLETMTNVL
-198 GNRLDYSAPL
+198 GNSLDYSAPL
-208 NMIAMSEDVEIR
+208 NAIAMSEDVKIR

-227 NWREINNIEDINQA
+227 HWREINNIEDINQA
-241 TILFSEDKKGIAD
+241 TILFSKDKKSVAD

-278 YYPPRELVE
+278 YYPPCELVE
-287 ELQNNFKVLLE
+287 ELQNNFKALLE
-298 QYPSGMRVNAELAAS
+298 QYPSGIRVNAELAAS
-313 AFGVSPESII
+313 AFGITPENII

-357 TETETVNYLV
+357 TEIETINYLV

-378 LIKYFDKTTISNL
+378 LIEYFDKTNISNL

-404 PKNDILRMISWA
+404 PKGDMMRLISWA
-416 RDKGI
+416 GDKGI
-421 KIIIDESFV
+421 KVIIDESFV

-435 INPSLIDQET
+435 IDSSLIDQET
-445 LNQYP
+445 LSRYP

-474 GDKRLISKMKV
+474 GDKKLISWMKT

-506 RDSYIRSLDK
+506 RGSYVKSLEK
-516 FRKERTRF
+516 FRKERNRF
-524 ISKLQDLRYIRVIPS
+524 VSKLQELECIRVIPS

-545 VELLDGLDAEE
+545 VELLDDLDAEE
-556 LKQKMLLEKK
+556 LKQRMLLEQK

-587 RNEVDNDMFIQKLT
+587 RNEADNDMFVQKLT
-601 ETLNEM
+601 ETLNTM

-614 KKDV
+614 EKNV

>member
-1 MQALV
+1 MQALI
-6 LADMKKLSMNYLS
+6 LADREVIGLTGLGESNNPW
-19 EDALDCMVQIDG
+19 MVEIDG
-31 ISIIERMLGQLD
+31 VPIIERMLNQLD
-43 KCKVSRV
+43 NSIISR
-50 IIVVG
+50 IILITG
-55 HNKKKIIEAINNL
+55 NDKDSLIKFSKGLDL
-68 KLKAETV
+68 KTELV
-75 ILEND
+75 ILENHYYKK
-80 SHEES
+80 SKS
-85 GSAYSLFLAKKYLAL
+85 IFSVFLAKEYLTM
-100 DDTIIINAQ
+100 DDTVILNSQ
-109 LMVEDSVLQSVLNKK
+109 LILEDNLLK
-124 NESIVLVDTSKS
+124 SILKTEGGCVVSVDTNKN
-136 WMTGETV
+136 WMTGKPIFIDENA
-143 LIGEGERVLS
+143 RVLS
-153 LGKKNATD
+153 VEQESQMDSTLQLN
-161 TTSSSVIFYKMVGI
+161 SYRMVGI
-175 CIFDRKFAREYYI
+175 CKFDMTFAKKYFV
-188 PMLETVIDVL
+188 PVLESVINVL
-198 GNRLDYSAPL
+198 GNSLDYSAPL

-227 NWREINNIEDINQA
+227 HWREINNIEDINQA
-241 TILFSEDKKGIAD
+241 TILFSKDKKSVAD

-267 DYLDYFYLVTP
+267 EYLDYFYLVTP
-278 YYPPRELVE
+278 YYPPCELVE
-287 ELQNNFKVLLE
+287 ELQSNFKVLLE

-313 AFGVSPESII
+313 AFGITPENII

-357 TETETVNYLV
+357 TEIETINYLV

-378 LIKYFDKTTISNL
+378 LIEYFDKTNISNL

-404 PKNDILRMISWA
+404 PKGDMMRLISWA

-421 KIIIDESFV
+421 KVIIDESFV

-435 INPSLIDQET
+435 IDSSLIDQET
-445 LNQYP
+445 LSRYP

-474 GDKRLISKMKV
+474 GDKKLISWMKT

-506 RDSYIRSLDK
+506 RGSYVKSLEK
-516 FRKERTRF
+516 FRKERNRF
-524 ISKLQDLRYIRVIPS
+524 VSKLQELGCIRVIPS

-545 VELLDGLDAEE
+545 VELLDDLDAEE
-556 LKQKMLLEKK
+556 LKQRMLLEQK

-587 RNEVDNDMFIQKLT
+587 RNEADNDMFVQKLT
-601 ETLNEM
+601 ETLNTM

-614 KKDV
+614 EKNV

>member
-1 MQALV
+1 MQALI
-6 LADMKKLSMNYLS
+6 LADMKKSSTNCLTRY
-19 EDALDCMVQIDG
+19 DPDCMIQIDG
-31 ISIIERMLGQLD
+31 ISIIERMLKQLD
-43 KCKVSRV
+43 KNKVSKV

-55 HNKKKIIEAINNL
+55 HNKEKIIGAISDLN
-68 KLKAETV
+68 LKAEIV

-80 SHEES
+80 SCEET
-85 GSAYSLFLAKKYLAL
+85 GSIYSLLLAKDHLLL
-100 DDTIIINAQ
+100 DDTVILNAQ
-109 LMVEDSVLQSVLNKK
+109 MIVEDSALESVLNEKK
-124 NESIVLVDTSKS
+124 ECNVLVDTDKN
-136 WMTGETV
+136 WMTGKTV
-143 LIGEGERVLS
+143 SIGDDERVLS
-153 LGKKNATD
+153 FGKKKISNTY
-161 TTSSSVIFYKMVGI
+161 SSRASYKMVGI
-175 CIFDRKFAREYYI
+175 CKFDRTFAGKYYI
-188 PMLETVIDVL
+188 PVLETMTNVL
-198 GNRLDYSAPL
+198 GNSLDYSAPL
-208 NMIAMSEDVEIR
+208 NTIAMSEDVKIR

-227 NWREINNIEDINQA
+227 HWREINNIEDINQA
-241 TILFSEDKKGIAD
+241 TILFSKDKKSVAD

-278 YYPPRELVE
+278 YYPPCELVE
-287 ELQNNFKVLLE
+287 ELQNNFKALLE

-313 AFGVSPESII
+313 AFGITPENII

-357 TETETVNYLV
+357 TEIETINYLV

-378 LIKYFDKTTISNL
+378 LIEYFDKTNISNL

-404 PKNDILRMISWA
+404 PKGDMMRLISWA
-416 RDKGI
+416 GDKGI
-421 KIIIDESFV
+421 KVIIDESFV

-435 INPSLIDQET
+435 IDSSLIDQET
-445 LNQYP
+445 LSRYP

-474 GDKRLISKMKV
+474 GDKKLISWMKT

-506 RDSYIRSLDK
+506 RGSYVKSLEK
-516 FRKERTRF
+516 FRKERNRF
-524 ISKLQDLRYIRVIPS
+524 VSKLQELECIRVIPS

-545 VELLDGLDAEE
+545 VELLDDLDAEE
-556 LKQKMLLEKK
+556 LKQRMLLEQK

-587 RNEVDNDMFIQKLT
+587 RNEADNDMFVQKLT
-601 ETLNEM
+601 ETLNTM
-607 LSSENRI
+607 LSSENGI
-614 KKDV
+614 EKNV

>member
-1 MQALV
+1 M
-6 LADMKKLSMNYLS
+6 D
-19 EDALDCMVQIDG
+19 D
-31 ISIIERMLGQLD
+31 
-43 KCKVSRV
+43 
-50 IIVVG
+50 
-55 HNKKKIIEAINNL
+55 
-68 KLKAETV
+68 TV
-75 ILEND
+75 ILN
-80 SHEES
+80 S
-85 GSAYSLFLAKKYLAL
+85 
-100 DDTIIINAQ
+100 Q
-109 LMVEDSVLQSVLNKK
+109 LVLEDNLLK
-124 NESIVLVDTSKS
+124 SILETDGECVVSVDTYKN
-136 WMTGETV
+136 WMTGKPVFVDENA
-143 LIGEGERVLS
+143 RVLS
-153 LGKKNATD
+153 VGQESQL
-161 TTSSSVIFYKMVGI
+161 SSTYQLNSCRMVGI
-175 CIFDRKFAREYYI
+175 CKFDMNFTKKYFV
-188 PMLETVIDVL
+188 PVLENIIDVL
-198 GNRLDYSAPL
+198 GDSLEYSVPL
-208 NMIAMSEDVEIR
+208 NVIAMSNDTRIK
-220 ALYIGNA
+220 ALRVSNA
-227 NWREINNIEDINQA
+227 VWREINNTEDVNQA
-241 TILFSEDKKGIAD
+241 TILFSKDKKSIAD

-267 DYLDYFYLVTP
+267 EYLDYFYLVTP

-357 TETETVNYLV
+357 TEIETVNYLV

-378 LIKYFDKTTISNL
+378 LIEYFGKTTISNL

-404 PKNDILRMISWA
+404 PKNDMLRMISWA

-435 INPSLIDQET
+435 INSSLIDQEI

-474 GDKRLISKMKV
+474 GDKGLISRMKV

-506 RDSYIRSLDK
+506 RDSYIKSLDK
-516 FRKERTRF
+516 FRKERARF

-556 LKQKMLLEKK
+556 LKQRMLLEKK

-587 RNEVDNDMFIQKLT
+587 RNEADNDMFIRKLA
-601 ETLNEM
+601 ETLNAM

-614 KKDV
+614 ERDV

>member
-1 MQALV
+1 MQALI
-6 LADMKKLSMNYLS
+6 LADQKKIGLSNLEKS
-19 EDALDCMVQIDG
+19 KASCLIEINKV
-31 ISIIERMLGQLD
+31 SVIERMLRQLD
-43 KCKVSRV
+43 NSGMEKIILVVGNNKENLVKTVENLSLKTEV
-50 IIVVG
+50 IIV
-55 HNKKKIIEAINNL
+55 K
-68 KLKAETV
+68 
-75 ILEND
+75 ND
-80 SHEES
+80 SYEES

-100 DDTIIINAQ
+100 DDTIILNAQ
-109 LMVEDSVLQSVLNKK
+109 LMVEDAVLQSVLNKK
-124 NESIVLVDTSKS
+124 NQSTVLVDASKN

-143 LIGEGERVLS
+143 SIGDDERILS
-153 LGKKNATD
+153 FGKKKISNTY
-161 TTSSSVIFYKMVGI
+161 SSMASYKMVGI
-175 CIFDRKFAREYYI
+175 CKFDRKFAEKYYI
-188 PMLETVIDVL
+188 PVLETMINVL
-198 GNRLDYSAPL
+198 GNSLDYSAPL
-208 NMIAMSEDVEIR
+208 NVIAMSEDVEIR

-227 NWREINNIEDINQA
+227 HWREINNIEDINQA
-241 TILFSEDKKGIAD
+241 TILFSKDKKSVAD

-278 YYPPRELVE
+278 YYPPCELVE
-287 ELQNNFKVLLE
+287 ELQNNFKALLE

-313 AFGVSPESII
+313 AFGISPENII

-357 TETETVNYLV
+357 TDIETVNYLV

-378 LIKYFDKTTISNL
+378 LIEYFDKTSISNL

-404 PKNDILRMISWA
+404 PKGDMMKLISWA

-421 KIIIDESFV
+421 KAIIDESFV

-435 INPSLIDQET
+435 IDSSLIDQET
-445 LNQYP
+445 LNRYP

-474 GDKRLISKMKV
+474 GDKKLISWMKT

-506 RDSYIRSLDK
+506 RGLYLKSLEK
-516 FRKERTRF
+516 FRKERNRF
-524 ISKLQDLRYIRVIPS
+524 VSKLQKLGCIRVIPS

-545 VELLDGLDAEE
+545 VELLDDLDAEE
-556 LKQKMLLEKK
+556 LKQRMLLEQK

-587 RNEVDNDMFIQKLT
+587 RNEADNDMFVQKLT
-601 ETLNEM
+601 ETLNTM

-614 KKDV
+614 EKNV

>member
-1 MQALV
+1 MQALI
-6 LADMKKLSMNYLS
+6 LADMKKSSTNCLTRY
-19 EDALDCMVQIDG
+19 DPDCMIQIDG
-31 ISIIERMLGQLD
+31 ISIIERMLKQLD
-43 KCKVSRV
+43 KNKVSKV

-55 HNKKKIIEAINNL
+55 HNKEKIIGAISDLN
-68 KLKAETV
+68 LKAEIV

-80 SHEES
+80 SCEET
-85 GSAYSLFLAKKYLAL
+85 GSIYSLLLAKDHLLL
-100 DDTIIINAQ
+100 DDTVILNAQ
-109 LMVEDSVLQSVLNKK
+109 MIVEDSALESVLNEKK
-124 NESIVLVDTSKS
+124 ECNVLVDTDKN
-136 WMTGETV
+136 WMTGKTV
-143 LIGEGERVLS
+143 SIGDDERVLS
-153 LGKKNATD
+153 FGKKKISNTY
-161 TTSSSVIFYKMVGI
+161 SSRASYKMVGI
-175 CIFDRKFAREYYI
+175 CKFDRTFAGKYYI
-188 PMLETVIDVL
+188 PVLETMTNVL
-198 GNRLDYSAPL
+198 GNSLDYSAPL
-208 NMIAMSEDVEIR
+208 NTIAMSEDVKIR

-227 NWREINNIEDINQA
+227 HWREINNIEDINQA
-241 TILFSEDKKGIAD
+241 TILFSKDKKSVAD

-278 YYPPRELVE
+278 YYPPCELVE
-287 ELQNNFKVLLE
+287 ELQNNFKALLE

-313 AFGVSPESII
+313 AFGITPENII

-357 TETETVNYLV
+357 TEIETINYLV

-378 LIKYFDKTTISNL
+378 LIEYFDKTNISNL

-404 PKNDILRMISWA
+404 PKGDMMRLISWA
-416 RDKGI
+416 GDKGI
-421 KIIIDESFV
+421 KVIIDESFV

-435 INPSLIDQET
+435 IDSSLIDQET
-445 LNQYP
+445 LSRYP

-474 GDKRLISKMKV
+474 GDKKLISWMKT

-506 RDSYIRSLDK
+506 RGSYVKSLEK
-516 FRKERTRF
+516 FRKERNRF
-524 ISKLQDLRYIRVIPS
+524 VSKLQELECIRVIPS

-545 VELLDGLDAEE
+545 VELLDDLDAEE
-556 LKQKMLLEKK
+556 LKQRMLLEQK

-587 RNEVDNDMFIQKLT
+587 RNEADNDMFVQKLT
-601 ETLNEM
+601 ETLNTM

-614 KKDV
+614 EKNV

>member
-1 MQALV
+1 MQALI
-6 LADMKKLSMNYLS
+6 LADMKKSSTNCLTRY
-19 EDALDCMVQIDG
+19 DPDCMIQIDG
-31 ISIIERMLGQLD
+31 ISIIERMLKQLD
-43 KCKVSRV
+43 KNKVSKV

-55 HNKKKIIEAINNL
+55 HNKEKIIGAISDLN
-68 KLKAETV
+68 LKAEIV

-80 SHEES
+80 SCEET
-85 GSAYSLFLAKKYLAL
+85 GSIYSLLLAKEHLLL
-100 DDTIIINAQ
+100 DDTVILNAQ
-109 LMVEDSVLQSVLNKK
+109 MIVEDSVLESVLNEKK
-124 NESIVLVDTSKS
+124 ECNVLVDTDKN
-136 WMTGETV
+136 WMTGKTV
-143 LIGEGERVLS
+143 SIGDDERVLS
-153 LGKKNATD
+153 FGKKKISNTY
-161 TTSSSVIFYKMVGI
+161 SSRASYKMVGI
-175 CIFDRKFAREYYI
+175 CKFDRTFAGKYYI
-188 PMLETVIDVL
+188 PVLETMTNVL
-198 GNRLDYSAPL
+198 GNSLDYSAPL
-208 NMIAMSEDVEIR
+208 NTIAMSEDVKIR

-227 NWREINNIEDINQA
+227 HWREINNIEDINQA
-241 TILFSEDKKGIAD
+241 TILFSKDKKSVAD

-278 YYPPRELVE
+278 YYPPCELVE
-287 ELQNNFKVLLE
+287 ELQNNFKALLE

-313 AFGVSPESII
+313 AFGITPENII

-357 TETETVNYLV
+357 TEIETINYLV

-378 LIKYFDKTTISNL
+378 LIEYFDKTNISNL

-404 PKNDILRMISWA
+404 PKGDMMRLISWA
-416 RDKGI
+416 GDKGI
-421 KIIIDESFV
+421 KVIIDESFV

-435 INPSLIDQET
+435 IDSSLIDQET
-445 LNQYP
+445 LSRYP

-474 GDKRLISKMKV
+474 GDKKLISWMKT

-506 RDSYIRSLDK
+506 RGSYVKSLEK
-516 FRKERTRF
+516 FRKERNRF
-524 ISKLQDLRYIRVIPS
+524 VSKLQELECIRVIPS

-545 VELLDGLDAEE
+545 VELLDDLDAEE
-556 LKQKMLLEKK
+556 LKQRMLLEQK

-587 RNEVDNDMFIQKLT
+587 RNEADNDMFVQKLT
-601 ETLNEM
+601 ETLNTM
-607 LSSENRI
+607 LSSENGI
-614 KKDV
+614 EKNV

>member
-1 MQALV
+1 MQALI
-6 LADMKKLSMNYLS
+6 LADMKKSSTNCLTRY
-19 EDALDCMVQIDG
+19 DPDCMIQIDG
-31 ISIIERMLGQLD
+31 ISIIERMLKQLD
-43 KCKVSRV
+43 KNKVSKV

-55 HNKKKIIEAINNL
+55 HNKEKIIGAISDLN
-68 KLKAETV
+68 LKAEIV

-80 SHEES
+80 SCEET
-85 GSAYSLFLAKKYLAL
+85 GSIYSLLLAKDHLLL
-100 DDTIIINAQ
+100 DDTVILNAQ
-109 LMVEDSVLQSVLNKK
+109 MIVEDSVLESVLNEKK
-124 NESIVLVDTSKS
+124 ECNVLVDTDKN
-136 WMTGETV
+136 WMTGKTV
-143 LIGEGERVLS
+143 SIGDDERVLS
-153 LGKKNATD
+153 FGKKKISNTY
-161 TTSSSVIFYKMVGI
+161 SSRASYKMVGI
-175 CIFDRKFAREYYI
+175 CKFDRTFAGKYYI
-188 PMLETVIDVL
+188 PVLETMTNVL
-198 GNRLDYSAPL
+198 GNSLDYSAPL
-208 NMIAMSEDVEIR
+208 NTIAMSEDVKIR

-227 NWREINNIEDINQA
+227 HWREINNIEDINQA
-241 TILFSEDKKGIAD
+241 TILFSKDKKSVAD

-278 YYPPRELVE
+278 YYPPCELVE
-287 ELQNNFKVLLE
+287 ELQNNFKALLE

-313 AFGVSPESII
+313 AFGITPENII

-357 TETETVNYLV
+357 TEIETINYLV

-378 LIKYFDKTTISNL
+378 LIEYFDKTNISNL

-404 PKNDILRMISWA
+404 PKGDMMRLISWA
-416 RDKGI
+416 GDKGI
-421 KIIIDESFV
+421 KVIIDESFV

-435 INPSLIDQET
+435 IDSSLIDQET
-445 LNQYP
+445 LSRYP

-474 GDKRLISKMKV
+474 GDKKLISWMKT

-506 RDSYIRSLDK
+506 RGSYVKSLEK
-516 FRKERTRF
+516 FRKERNRF
-524 ISKLQDLRYIRVIPS
+524 VSKLQELECIRVIPS

-545 VELLDGLDAEE
+545 VELLDDLDAEE
-556 LKQKMLLEKK
+556 LKQRMLLEQK

-587 RNEVDNDMFIQKLT
+587 RNEADNDMFVQKLT
-601 ETLNEM
+601 ETLNTM

-614 KKDV
+614 EKNV

>member
-1 MQALV
+1 MQALI
-6 LADMKKLSMNYLS
+6 LADMKKSSMNCLS
-19 EDALDCMVQIDG
+19 GDGPDCMIQIDG
-31 ISIIERMLGQLD
+31 ISIIERMLKQLD
-43 KCKVSRV
+43 NSKVSKV

-55 HNKKKIIEAINNL
+55 RNKEKIIGAISNL
-68 KLKAETV
+68 NLKAEIV

-80 SHEES
+80 SCEET
-85 GSAYSLFLAKKYLAL
+85 GSIYSLLLAKEYLLL
-100 DDTIIINAQ
+100 DDTVILNAQ
-109 LMVEDSVLQSVLNKK
+109 MIVEDSILESVLNEKK
-124 NESIVLVDTSKS
+124 ECNVLVDTDKS

-143 LIGEGERVLS
+143 SIGDDERVLS
-153 LGKKNATD
+153 FGKKKI
-161 TTSSSVIFYKMVGI
+161 SSVHSSTASYKMVGI
-175 CIFDRKFAREYYI
+175 CRLDREFTEKYYI
-188 PMLETVIDVL
+188 PVLETMIDVL
-198 GNRLDYSAPL
+198 GNSLDYSAPL
-208 NMIAMSEDVEIR
+208 NVIAMSEDVKIR
-220 ALYIGNA
+220 ALYIRNA
-227 NWREINNIEDINQA
+227 HWREINNIEDINQA
-241 TILFSEDKKGIAD
+241 TILFSKDKKSIAD

-267 DYLDYFYLVTP
+267 NYLDYFYLVTP
-278 YYPPRELVE
+278 YYPPCELVE
-287 ELQNNFKVLLE
+287 ELQNNFKALLE

-313 AFGVSPESII
+313 AFGISPENII

-357 TETETVNYLV
+357 TEIETVNYLV

-378 LIKYFDKTTISNL
+378 LIEYFDKTNISNL

-404 PKNDILRMISWA
+404 PKGDMMRLISWA
-416 RDKGI
+416 GDKGI
-421 KIIIDESFV
+421 KVIIDESFV

-435 INPSLIDQET
+435 IDSSLIDQET
-445 LNQYP
+445 LSRYP

-474 GDKRLISKMKV
+474 GDKKLISWMKT

-506 RDSYIRSLDK
+506 RGSYVKSLEK
-516 FRKERTRF
+516 FRKERNRF
-524 ISKLQDLRYIRVIPS
+524 VSKLRELGCIRVIPS

-545 VELLDGLDAEE
+545 VELLDDLDAEE
-556 LKQKMLLEKK
+556 LKQRMLLEQK

-587 RNEVDNDMFIQKLT
+587 RNEADNDMFVQKLT
-601 ETLNEM
+601 ETLNTM

-614 KKDV
+614 EKNV

>member
-6 LADMKKLSMNYLS
+6 LADMKKSNMNYLS

-31 ISIIERMLGQLD
+31 ISVIERMLEQLD

-55 HNKKKIIEAINNL
+55 HNKKKIIGAINNL
-68 KLKAETV
+68 KLTAETV

-124 NESIVLVDTSKS
+124 NESTVLVDTSKS

-153 LGKKNATD
+153 LGKKKI
-161 TTSSSVIFYKMVGI
+161 SSVHSSTASYKMVGI
-175 CIFDRKFAREYYI
+175 CRLDREFTEKYYI
-188 PMLETVIDVL
+188 PVLETMIDVL
-198 GNRLDYSAPL
+198 GNSLDYSAPL
-208 NMIAMSEDVEIR
+208 NVIAMSEDVKIR

-227 NWREINNIEDINQA
+227 HWREINNIEDINQA
-241 TILFSEDKKGIAD
+241 TILFSKDKKSIAD

-357 TETETVNYLV
+357 TEIETVNYLV

-378 LIKYFDKTTISNL
+378 LIEYFGKTNISNL

-404 PKNDILRMISWA
+404 PKGDMMRMISWA
-416 RDKGI
+416 RDKDI
-421 KIIIDESFV
+421 KVIIDESFV

-435 INPSLIDQET
+435 IDSSLIDQET

-474 GDKRLISKMKV
+474 GDKKLISRMKR

-506 RDSYIRSLDK
+506 RDSYVESLEK
-516 FRKERTRF
+516 FRKERNRF
-524 ISKLQDLRYIRVIPS
+524 VSKLQDLRCVRVIPS

-545 VELLDGLDAEE
+545 VELLDDLDAEE
-556 LKQKMLLEKK
+556 LKQRMLLEQK
-566 VFIKTLSKK
+566 VFIKTLNKK

-587 RNEVDNDMFIQKLT
+587 RNEADNDMFIQKLT

>member
-1 MQALV
+1 MQALI
-6 LADMKKLSMNYLS
+6 LADREIIGLTGLGNSN
-19 EDALDCMVQIDG
+19 EPWMVEIDG
-31 ISIIERMLGQLD
+31 VPIIERMLTQLD
-43 KCKVSRV
+43 NSVVSR
-50 IIVVG
+50 IILITRD
-55 HNKKKIIEAINNL
+55 NKESLIEFTKRLNL
-68 KLKAETV
+68 KTELVFLENKFYKESKSIYSIFLGREYLSMDDTV
-75 ILEND
+75 ILN
-80 SHEES
+80 S
-85 GSAYSLFLAKKYLAL
+85 
-100 DDTIIINAQ
+100 Q
-109 LMVEDSVLQSVLNKK
+109 LVLEDNLL
-124 NESIVLVDTSKS
+124 ESILETDGECVVSVDIYKN
-136 WMTGETV
+136 WMTGKPV
-143 LIGEGERVLS
+143 FVDGNARVLS
-153 LGKKNATD
+153 VGQEPQMASTLQLN
-161 TTSSSVIFYKMVGI
+161 SYRMVGI
-175 CIFDRKFAREYYI
+175 CKFDMNFTKKYFV
-188 PMLETVIDVL
+188 PVLETIIDVQGDSL
-198 GNRLDYSAPL
+198 EYSEPL
-208 NMIAMSEDVEIR
+208 NVIAMSNDTRIK
-220 ALYIGNA
+220 ALRVSNA
-227 NWREINNIEDINQA
+227 VWREINNTEDINQA
-241 TILFSEDKKGIAD
+241 TILFSKDKKSVAD

-357 TETETVNYLV
+357 TEIETVNYLV

-378 LIKYFDKTTISNL
+378 LIEYFDKTTISNL

-404 PKNDILRMISWA
+404 PKNDMLRMISWA

-435 INPSLIDQET
+435 INSSLIDQEI

-474 GDKRLISKMKV
+474 GDKRLISRMKV

-506 RDSYIRSLDK
+506 RDSYIKSLDK
-516 FRKERTRF
+516 IRKERTRF
-524 ISKLQDLRYIRVIPS
+524 ISKLQNLRYIRVIPS

-556 LKQKMLLEKK
+556 LKQRMLLEKK

-587 RNEVDNDMFIQKLT
+587 RNEADNDMFIQKLA
-601 ETLNEM
+601 ETLNAM

-614 KKDV
+614 EKDV

>member
-1 MQALV
+1 MQALI
-6 LADMKKLSMNYLS
+6 LADMKKSSMNCLS
-19 EDALDCMVQIDG
+19 GDGPDCMIQIDG
-31 ISIIERMLGQLD
+31 ISIIERMLKQLD
-43 KCKVSRV
+43 NSKVSKV

-55 HNKKKIIEAINNL
+55 RNKEKVIGAISNL
-68 KLKAETV
+68 NLKAEIV

-80 SHEES
+80 SCEET
-85 GSAYSLFLAKKYLAL
+85 GSIYSLFLAEEYLLL
-100 DDTIIINAQ
+100 DDTVILNAQ
-109 LMVEDSVLQSVLNKK
+109 MIVEDSILESVLNEKK
-124 NESIVLVDTSKS
+124 GCSVLVDTDKS

-143 LIGEGERVLS
+143 SIGDDERVLS
-153 LGKKNATD
+153 FGKKKI
-161 TTSSSVIFYKMVGI
+161 SSVHSSTALYKMVGI
-175 CIFDRKFAREYYI
+175 CRLDREFTEKYYI
-188 PMLETVIDVL
+188 PVLETMIDVL
-198 GNRLDYSAPL
+198 GNSLDYSAPL
-208 NMIAMSEDVEIR
+208 NVIAMSEDVKIR
-220 ALYIGNA
+220 ALYIGNVH
-227 NWREINNIEDINQA
+227 WREINNIEDINQA
-241 TILFSEDKKGIAD
+241 TILFSKDKKSIAD

-313 AFGVSPESII
+313 AFGISPESII

-357 TETETVNYLV
+357 TEIETVNYLV

-378 LIKYFDKTTISNL
+378 LIEYFGKTNISNL

-404 PKNDILRMISWA
+404 PKGDMMRMISWA
-416 RDKGI
+416 RDKDI
-421 KIIIDESFV
+421 KVIIDESFV

-435 INPSLIDQET
+435 IDSSLIDQET
-445 LNQYP
+445 LNRYP

-474 GDKRLISKMKV
+474 GDKKLISRMKT

-492 NSFAEFYMQICGKY
+492 NSFAEFYMQICGRY
-506 RDSYIRSLDK
+506 RGSYVKSLEK
-516 FRKERTRF
+516 FKKERNRF
-524 ISKLQDLRYIRVIPS
+524 VSKLQELGCIRVIPS

-545 VELLDGLDAEE
+545 VELLDDLDAEE
-556 LKQKMLLEKK
+556 LKQRMLLEQK

-587 RNEVDNDMFIQKLT
+587 RNEADNDMFVQKLT
-601 ETLNEM
+601 ETLNTM

-614 KKDV
+614 EKNV

>member
-1 MQALV
+1 MQALI
-6 LADMKKLSMNYLS
+6 LADMKKSSMNCLS
-19 EDALDCMVQIDG
+19 GDGPDCMIQIDG
-31 ISIIERMLGQLD
+31 ISTIERMLKQLD
-43 KCKVSRV
+43 NSKVSKV

-55 HNKKKIIEAINNL
+55 RNKEKVIGAISNL
-68 KLKAETV
+68 NLKAEIV

-80 SHEES
+80 SCEET
-85 GSAYSLFLAKKYLAL
+85 GSIYSLFLAEEYLLL
-100 DDTIIINAQ
+100 DDTVILNAQ
-109 LMVEDSVLQSVLNKK
+109 MIVEDSILESVLNEKK
-124 NESIVLVDTSKS
+124 GCSVLVDTDKS

-143 LIGEGERVLS
+143 SIGDDERVLS
-153 LGKKNATD
+153 FGKKKI
-161 TTSSSVIFYKMVGI
+161 SSVHSSTALYKMVGI
-175 CIFDRKFAREYYI
+175 CRLDREFTEKYYI
-188 PMLETVIDVL
+188 PVLETMIDVL
-198 GNRLDYSAPL
+198 GNSLDYSAPL
-208 NMIAMSEDVEIR
+208 NVIAMSEDVKIR
-220 ALYIGNA
+220 ALYIGNVH
-227 NWREINNIEDINQA
+227 WREINNIEDINQA
-241 TILFSEDKKGIAD
+241 TILFSKDKKSIAD

-313 AFGVSPESII
+313 AFGISPESII

-357 TETETVNYLV
+357 TEIETVNYLV

-378 LIKYFDKTTISNL
+378 LIEYFGKTNISNL

-404 PKNDILRMISWA
+404 PKGDMMRMISWA
-416 RDKGI
+416 RDKDI
-421 KIIIDESFV
+421 KVIIDESFV

-435 INPSLIDQET
+435 IDLSLIDQET
-445 LNQYP
+445 LNRYP

-474 GDKRLISKMKV
+474 GDKKLISRMKT

-506 RDSYIRSLDK
+506 RGSYVKSLEK
-516 FRKERTRF
+516 FRKERNRF
-524 ISKLQDLRYIRVIPS
+524 VSKLQELGCIRVIPS

-545 VELLDGLDAEE
+545 VELLDDLDAEE
-556 LKQKMLLEKK
+556 LKQRMLLEQK

-587 RNEVDNDMFIQKLT
+587 RNEADNDMFVQKLT
-601 ETLNEM
+601 ETLNTM

-614 KKDV
+614 EKNV

>member
-1 MQALV
+1 MQALI
-6 LADMKKLSMNYLS
+6 LADMKKSSTNCLTRY
-19 EDALDCMVQIDG
+19 DPDCMIQIDG
-31 ISIIERMLGQLD
+31 ISIIERMLKQLD
-43 KCKVSRV
+43 KNKVSKV

-55 HNKKKIIEAINNL
+55 HNKEKIIGAISDLN
-68 KLKAETV
+68 LKAEIV

-80 SHEES
+80 SCEET
-85 GSAYSLFLAKKYLAL
+85 GSIYSLLLAKDHLLL
-100 DDTIIINAQ
+100 DDTVILNAQ
-109 LMVEDSVLQSVLNKK
+109 MIVEDSVLESVLNEKK
-124 NESIVLVDTSKS
+124 ECNVLVDTDKN
-136 WMTGETV
+136 WMTGKTV
-143 LIGEGERVLS
+143 SIGDDERVLS
-153 LGKKNATD
+153 FGKKKISNTY
-161 TTSSSVIFYKMVGI
+161 SSRASYKMVGI
-175 CIFDRKFAREYYI
+175 CKFDRTFAGKYYI
-188 PMLETVIDVL
+188 PVLETMTNVL
-198 GNRLDYSAPL
+198 GNSLDYSAPL
-208 NMIAMSEDVEIR
+208 NTIAMSEDVKIR

-227 NWREINNIEDINQA
+227 HWREINNIEDINQA
-241 TILFSEDKKGIAD
+241 TILFSKDKKSVAD

-278 YYPPRELVE
+278 YYPPCELVE
-287 ELQNNFKVLLE
+287 ELQNNFRALLE

-313 AFGVSPESII
+313 AFGITPENII

-357 TETETVNYLV
+357 TEIETINYLV

-378 LIKYFDKTTISNL
+378 LIEYFDKTNISNL

-404 PKNDILRMISWA
+404 PKGDMMRLISWA
-416 RDKGI
+416 GDKGI
-421 KIIIDESFV
+421 KVIIDESFV

-435 INPSLIDQET
+435 IDSSLIDQET
-445 LNQYP
+445 LSRYP

-474 GDKRLISKMKV
+474 GDKKLISWMKT

-506 RDSYIRSLDK
+506 RGSYVKSLEK
-516 FRKERTRF
+516 FRKERNRF
-524 ISKLQDLRYIRVIPS
+524 VSKLQELECIRVIPS

-545 VELLDGLDAEE
+545 VELLDDLDAEE
-556 LKQKMLLEKK
+556 LKQRMLLEQK

-587 RNEVDNDMFIQKLT
+587 RNEADNDMFVQKLT
-601 ETLNEM
+601 ETLNTM
-607 LSSENRI
+607 LSSENGI
-614 KKDV
+614 EKNV